1 MPSRETSIVIIAP
14 PGPIRNGLEI
24 LVASVLP
31 AGRARVRL
39 CSAVP
44 CDAQAL
50 ESPDIALID
59 GSMFGAALGDAIR
72 QLRAIWPRLHC
83 LALADDRD
91 QQSLARAAGAVAAIL
106 KDGRPAELVQAIE
119 RLNAA

>member
-1 MPSRETSIVIIAP
+1 MPACETSIVIIAP
-14 PGPIRNGLEI
+14 AGPIRDGLET

-44 CDAQAL
+44 CELQAS
-50 ESPDIALID
+50 EAPDIALID
-59 GSMFGAALGDAIR
+59 GGMFGAALGAAIG
-72 QLRAIWPRLHC
+72 QLRAAWPRLRC
-83 LALADDRD
+83 LVLTDDRD

-106 KDGRPAELVQAIE
+106 KDGRAAELVQAIE
-119 RLNAA
+119 RLSAG